1 MNQAWEEIYAS
12 HYRRLVTLMTALCGS
27 VTDAEEAVQEAFAR
41 GLGMSGRRP
50 PPDDPQAWLYRV
62 ASNVV
67 KARWRRTKV
76 AQRIWP
82 RLAAGEP
89 VVSPAEGT
97 PRVAWRAASDFTTAR
112 TDDAGN
118 WTTVTPNTVET
129 VRWFAAVDGNTAI
142 LMDFVNVYSTRDA
155 GRTWTTH
162 PIAPN

>member
-27 VTDAEEAVQEAFAR
+27 VTGAEEAVQEAFAR

-67 KARWRRTKV
+67 KARWRRTKL

-89 VVSPAEGT
+89 VGSPADGR
-97 PRVAWRAASDFTTAR
+97 PDLDHKPDFATRLTSVGPVHP
-112 TDDAGN
+112 AG
-118 WTTVTPNTVET
+118 E
-129 VRWFAAVDGNTAI
+129 AH
-142 LMDFVNVYSTRDA
+142 L
-155 GRTWTTH
+155 
-162 PIAPN
+162 